1 MNALPTLP
9 FEPADEAYV
18 SLATYRR
25 DGREVRTPV
34 WIAQL
39 GTHYYCFSA
48 GQAGKVKRIRANGR
62 ARLAAC
68 DLRGRIRGDGIDA
81 RARLI
86 EDAQLKE
93 EVYAALRRK
102 YGWQM
107 RLGDF
112 FARLSGRYQRR
123 AVIELVL

>member
-1 MNALPTLP
+1 MDTLP
-9 FEPADEAYV
+9 FDPAREAYV

-25 DGREVRTPV
+25 DGRKVRTPV
-34 WIAQL
+34 WIGQSGA
-39 GTHYYCFSA
+39 HYYCFSA

-68 DLRGRIRGDGIDA
+68 DLRGKIRGDWIDA

-86 EDAQLKE
+86 EDARLKE
-93 EVYAALRRK
+93 EVYAVLRRK

>member
-1 MNALPTLP
+1 MDTLP
-9 FEPADEAYV
+9 FDPAREAYV

-25 DGREVRTPV
+25 DGRKVRTPV
-34 WIAQL
+34 WIGQSGA
-39 GTHYYCFSA
+39 HYYCFSA
-48 GQAGKVKRIRANGR
+48 GQAGKVERIRANGR

-68 DLRGRIRGDGIDA
+68 DLRGKIRGDWIDA

-86 EDAQLKE
+86 EDARLKE
-93 EVYAALRRK
+93 EVYAVLRRK

-112 FARLSGRYQRR
+112 FGRLSGRYQRR

>member
-1 MNALPTLP
+1 MDRAI
-9 FEPADEAYV
+9 
-18 SLATYRR
+18 
-25 DGREVRTPV
+25 GRPLLLLQCRTGG
-34 WIAQL
+34 Q
-39 GTHYYCFSA
+39 
-48 GQAGKVKRIRANGR
+48 GQAHTGERPG
-62 ARLAAC
+62 AAC
-68 DLRGRIRGDGIDA
+68 DLRGKIRGDWIDA

-86 EDAQLKE
+86 EDARLKE
-93 EVYAALRRK
+93 EVYAVLRRK